1 MYPEFS
7 LKVNGIPNPA
17 LFGDVVEIVVD
28 TTIFSASMFTIVIE
42 EKPDIP
48 GVLKHVDNIL
58 QFKLGAS
65 VEISAKVT
73 LPPAMIPI
81 RRTLIKG
88 EITAIEPEFRDDG
101 RILFRV
107 RGYDRAH
114 RLMMGR
120 KSRTF
125 GDGNPLVP
133 TVTEMQIISKI
144 ASENG
149 LTPMVDPS
157 GIAPLLYHFVMQYNQ
172 SDWDFLWAR
181 AQMVGYQVYVDDRFL
196 HFERAGKERGVP
208 VKLSWG
214 DNLSRFEPRIVSL
227 GGATSTSASGW
238 DDGKKMAVR
247 ASVPLTLS
255 NTMAAIPGNL
265 PPGSKQIQ
273 AAFKKSDDAV
283 VAPTIRTI
291 AAARVAAD
299 ARQVEHESQFVRASG
314 EVEGGD
320 PNLLA
325 GTSII
330 VTNVGVRF
338 SGKYYVTE
346 ARHIFRK
353 GSYKVQFQVSGRNP
367 YTVRNILMGKES
379 DANKID
385 GVVIGVVTDVNDLES
400 LGRVKVKYPWM
411 PQNNN
416 TDLASG
422 FARVAS
428 PGAGKDRGLFFVPE
442 VNDEVLI
449 AFEQGDVNAPYI
461 VGALWSKTVKPPT
474 APAGKAVVGQMV
486 NQRIVRSRSGHVIV
500 LDDTAGQEKITIQD
514 KTGKNSIVIDSVK
527 NSMDIKVQGD
537 LTIDVTGKF
546 TVKSKMDLLL
556 DTQTKGAFNAKTK
569 LDMQGQTGA
578 SLKAGSSA
586 VDLQPAGAALKGAK
600 VDVQGQAQTNI
611 QGAQT
616 SVKGTAMV
624 EVQGALVKIN

>member
-7 LKVNGIPNPA
+7 LKVNGIPNPD

-42 EKPDIP
+42 EKPDVP

-73 LPPAMIPI
+73 LPPAMIPVE
-81 RRTLIKG
+81 RTLIKG

-144 ASENG
+144 AAENG
-149 LTPMVDPS
+149 LTPVVDPS
-157 GIAPLLYHFVMQYNQ
+157 GIASLVYHFVMQYNQ

-196 HFERAGKERGVP
+196 HFEKAGKERGVP
-208 VKLSWG
+208 VKLAWG

-238 DDGKKMAVR
+238 DDSKRMAVR
-247 ASVPLTLS
+247 ATVPLTLS

-273 AAFKKSDDAV
+273 AAFKESGDAV
-283 VAPTIRTI
+283 VAPTIRSI
-291 AAARVAAD
+291 AAARVVAD

-330 VTNVGVRF
+330 VSNVGVRF

-353 GSYKVQFQVSGRNP
+353 GNYKVQFQVSGRNP
-367 YTVRNILMGKES
+367 CTIRHILMGKEN

-385 GVVIGVVTDVNDLES
+385 GVVIGVLTDVNDLES

-411 PQNNN
+411 PQDNN

-422 FARVAS
+422 FARVAA

-474 APAGKAVVGQMV
+474 APTGKAVVGQMV

-500 LDDTAGQEKITIQD
+500 LDDTAGQEKIIIQD

-556 DTQTKGAFNAKTK
+556 DTQTKGAFNAKTN